1 MSEFGLFLTVT
12 STRTVFCHL
21 HLNFIWFV
29 DYRNDK
35 TECLVS
41 TGVHVWIRR
50 YFIKQIITLLLWL
63 NLLAFLCVMDILMK
77 YGNII
82 HETLFLTQ
90 ICRLR

>member
-21 HLNFIWFV
+21 HLNFVWFV

-50 YFIKQIITLLLWL
+50 RFIKQIRRIYAFA
-63 NLLAFLCVMDILMK
+63 LAESPGIPLRNGYPYKVWEHNTRDIISHSDM
-77 YGNII
+77 
-82 HETLFLTQ
+82 
-90 ICRLR
+90 